1 MRKITLVCFGK
12 LKTPGL
18 EEAVQEFTKRLGRFT
33 EFHCIELKPI
43 PVPDK
48 SETHRSLIPEKEG
61 EILIELFQT
70 PGFKSKAGRNPEIWC
85 LDETGKAM
93 KTTQW
98 ATLFQEAQDRGT
110 GELVFILGGSYGLSE
125 AILKMAHK
133 LVSFG
138 PQTLSHELAR
148 LVLVEQLYRAL
159 SYASGHPYHHEG

>member
-93 KTTQW
+93 PTREW
-98 ATLFQEAQDRGT
+98 ADRLSDLNEKGT
-110 GELVFILGGSYGLSE
+110 GELVLLIGASLGLGHNV
-125 AILKMAHK
+125 LKIAQRK
-133 LVSFG
+133 ISLG

-148 LVLVEQLYRAL
+148 LILTEQLYRAL
-159 SYASGHPYHHEG
+159 SYLKGHPYHNEG